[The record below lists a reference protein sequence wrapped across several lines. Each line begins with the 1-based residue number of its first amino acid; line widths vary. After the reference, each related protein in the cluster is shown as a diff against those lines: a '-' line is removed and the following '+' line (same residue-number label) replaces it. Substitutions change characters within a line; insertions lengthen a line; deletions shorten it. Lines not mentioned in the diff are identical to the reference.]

1 MSASNTKRIA
11 KNTLMLY
18 FRQILIMGVSLY
30 TVRVVLNTLGAEDY
44 GIYNVVA
51 GVVVLFSFLNNA
63 MATSTQRFLN
73 FNLGK
78 EDTESL
84 VLYRSINS
92 KNKAGD
98 TVYLSKKDIDSG
110 YALENED
117 LITIFS
123 RLDSQ
128 GTIFLEGA
136 VGQVAEQSQLEV
148 GTLKDEDLK
157 KASSEDA
164 SNPVINRMPLRFS
177 EGENLA
183 TLVRRNR
190 GVFFPTSDL
199 RNAYIVRKGEKISVN
214 LEEIIYNGDFLSQYN
229 AENNDTLF
237 VPYMENISTVI
248 ISGEVTEVTE
258 VSAWPQ
264 KRLSTVIEGLTTPY
278 SSTRNITVTAI
289 DGTKTTYDLFLAY
302 RFGQVDQNPYL
313 KPGETVFIGR
323 IDRCVSISGAVERP
337 GTYEL
342 LEGENLADLIEYY
355 GNGLAPLADSSRL
368 ELFRSLSDNEDR
380 GEKLYLSKK
389 DIEENFV
396 LKSYDTVFV
405 SSFNDLKPTV
415 FVRGAIKASTSTE
428 LSTTSEIAATFDKG
442 EDYAFLIRRN
452 KAWFNETSDTQNA
465 YIIRDGKNIPLNI
478 NRILYDAS
486 FYSKEK
492 IQNGDVLMIPFR
504 QFFVSVSGAVHNPG
518 RYPYIPDRDW
528 EYYIGLAGGFIN
540 TQNAHESVTIRDMNG
555 KKYSKND
562 PITPETTIEANT
574 NSILFYFN
582 QYAPVITTILSVIST
597 SISVMAVT
605 GVF

>member
-1 MSASNTKRIA
+1 
-11 KNTLMLY
+11 
-18 FRQILIMGVSLY
+18 
-30 TVRVVLNTLGAEDY
+30 
-44 GIYNVVA
+44 
-51 GVVVLFSFLNNA
+51 
-63 MATSTQRFLN
+63 
-73 FNLGK
+73 
-78 EDTESL
+78 
-84 VLYRSINS
+84 
-92 KNKAGD
+92 
-98 TVYLSKKDIDSG
+98 
-110 YALENED
+110 
-117 LITIFS
+117 
-123 RLDSQ
+123 
-128 GTIFLEGA
+128 
-136 VGQVAEQSQLEV
+136 
-148 GTLKDEDLK
+148 
-157 KASSEDA
+157 
-164 SNPVINRMPLRFS
+164 
-177 EGENLA
+177 
-183 TLVRRNR
+183 
-190 GVFFPTSDL
+190 
-199 RNAYIVRKGEKISVN
+199 
-214 LEEIIYNGDFLSQYN
+214 
-229 AENNDTLF
+229 
-237 VPYMENISTVI
+237 
-248 ISGEVTEVTE
+248 
-258 VSAWPQ
+258 
-264 KRLSTVIEGLTTPY
+264 
-278 SSTRNITVTAI
+278 
-289 DGTKTTYDLFLAY
+289 
-302 RFGQVDQNPYL
+302 
-313 KPGETVFIGR
+313 
-323 IDRCVSISGAVERP
+323 
-337 GTYEL
+337 
-342 LEGENLADLIEYY
+342 LADLIEYY

-368 ELFRSLSDNEDR
+368 ELFRSLSDNEDS

-504 QFFVSVSGAVHNPG
+504 QFFVSVSGAVRNPG